1 MYLWTVQWEE
11 HEGVKKKTDP
21 EQGDLGKVRLH
32 INKEHSL
39 VDLINMHEYMRIC
52 LNIIS

>member
-1 MYLWTVQWEE
+1 M
-11 HEGVKKKTDP
+11 KKKTDP

-32 INKEHSL
+32 INKEHTS
-39 VDLINMHEYMRIC
+39 VDLINMPMRIC